1 MNSIVATFI
10 LGLMVF
16 CQKAAANQYFD
27 ELASYDYDDTARQL
41 SNFNDTNTAFA
52 IGASVIALIL
62 IPLTV
67 MYFFSASQS
76 SRRYDQTQNQEYY
89 DTQYSNRYA
98 R

>member
-52 IGASVIALIL
+52 IGAMFGGIAGS
-62 IPLTV
+62 
-67 MYFFSASQS
+67 FFATKQGFVSPESFTFIESAIIFS
-76 SRRYDQTQNQEYY
+76 S
-89 DTQYSNRYA
+89 
-98 R
+98 